1 MNFLDNENFYKGTE
15 DLQEKNKDKGPR
27 LILKTEE
34 KVSPDPLLEDVLEA
48 VDALAK
54 KGLSS
59 FVALETVSGVNAS
72 LIQVVP
78 NLIDDEKTYTIE
90 TIPST
95 DEIKLFFIDEVETS
109 EIREIFEFFYKNK
122 MVKNLDLW
130 NERMI

>member
-95 DEIKLFFIDEVETS
+95 DEIKLFFIDEDRKSV
-109 EIREIFEFFYKNK
+109 
-122 MVKNLDLW
+122 V
-130 NERMI
+130 